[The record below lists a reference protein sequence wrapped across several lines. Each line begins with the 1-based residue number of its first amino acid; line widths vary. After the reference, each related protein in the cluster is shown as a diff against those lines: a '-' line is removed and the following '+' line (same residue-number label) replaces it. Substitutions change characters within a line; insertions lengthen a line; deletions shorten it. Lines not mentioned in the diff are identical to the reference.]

1 MLKPIS
7 LFAVLLPLLLYPC
20 GQVHAQQ
27 SAPLLQFRIADDKD
41 TAGWRKMKVRDN
53 DKPVYVSNEVA
64 LHGGHVETVSFY
76 KGLNGNWSVGLALT
90 EDGAKAMK
98 KTTSQNQKKKLALV
112 LNGKVVSA
120 PTIQS
125 TITKSVRI
133 TGRFDK
139 NDLLMFFHAIVLREL
154 PTSDE

>member
-1 MLKPIS
+1 MLKPIV
-7 LFAVLLPLLLYPC
+7 LFAVFLPLLLNSC
-20 GQVHAQQ
+20 EQIHAQQ
-27 SAPLLQFRIADDKD
+27 PGPLLEFRIADDKG

-53 DKPVYVSNEVA
+53 DKPVYVSSEVA

-76 KGLNGNWSVGLALT
+76 KGLNGNWSVGLTLT
-90 EDGAKAMK
+90 ADGAKAMK

-125 TITKSVRI
+125 TISKNVRI

-139 NDLLMFFHAIVLREL
+139 NDLLMFFHTIVLREL